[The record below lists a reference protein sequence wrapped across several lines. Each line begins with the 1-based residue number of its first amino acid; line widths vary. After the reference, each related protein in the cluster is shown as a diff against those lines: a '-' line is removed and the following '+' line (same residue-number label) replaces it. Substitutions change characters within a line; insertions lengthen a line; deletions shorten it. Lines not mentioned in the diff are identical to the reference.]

1 MSKFCQTFQSPY
13 SLHKPPYCFHIAFFS
28 LTEVCGQIFG
38 NIFFFLDL
46 LVQKIYFDKNHWFRL
61 LSTKNE
67 WIISLFLISVL
78 LHNLSVSHSTF
89 LLLAKKTRFD
99 FQSKTL
105 LLLFTKSPNMRKFC
119 SSVCSLTFF
128 RFLRFCFL
136 DYWDDYCKCAGFD
149 SFKPPAKC
157 TN

>member
-13 SLHKPPYCFHIAFFS
+13 SLYKPPYCFHIAFFS
-28 LTEVCGQIFG
+28 LSEFCGQIFG

-46 LVQKIYFDKNHWFRL
+46 LVQKIYFDKNHWFQL

-67 WIISLFLISVL
+67 WIISLSSHYVIY
-78 LHNLSVSHSTF
+78 LSAIPSF
-89 LLLAKKTRFD
+89 LLFAKKTRFD
-99 FQSKTL
+99 FQSKTI

-119 SSVCSLTFF
+119 FSVCSLTFF
-128 RFLRFCFL
+128 CFLCFCFL

-149 SFKPPAKC
+149 SSKPPAKC